1 MQFRCFLGENIM
13 EKMINSEYVCE
24 PSEWVQAE
32 DVQIDKWYKDKKC
45 RDSKYGDFNL
55 GKNDD

>member
-1 MQFRCFLGENIM
+1 M